1 MSGRFTY
8 QSSFESIGNVN
19 DPDIVYYNASIVNNN
34 TDDTPSNNT
43 LIDPQI
49 KFNET
54 RDTAIIKD
62 ASKYQFSIIRFVL
75 NGANKDLPLFIPAI
89 QSSTGQTDVNLTEYG
104 FGITWE
110 GTVGTTVYNFAPP
123 ITYVSYVS
131 ETQNPI
137 LAPKP
142 RSMASPN
149 YVPNFVLGTDQGW
162 VGTRTYQ
169 PGNIVYYTPNGL
181 YYVANTMPPTAPP
194 NLNQNPTTASYTDPA
209 TSRTTL
215 YWQITSPDLGQP
227 QDLSSRYYW
236 VYTYSHWVDLVNK
249 ALDTANQA
257 VYNLWHT
264 AEPTTAP
271 TTYGAWQVLFP
282 SPIMTYDYA
291 SGLFS
296 ISYPSAYYS
305 TQAPTGITGVKM
317 ALYLNTNSEGLF
329 ANFDNVYLNSPTH
342 PTGYG
347 WTTPA
352 TPAVLYP
359 AGYTNLQVV
368 EVQGLNEN
376 LLPAPAVAPPQGYTG
391 VWCRMTQ
398 NYTSTSTLWSPIDS
412 IVFTSTLLPLMN
424 EQTAPPNALGTRNT
438 GNSTTTSQ
446 SAFTPIITD
455 VALDLSS
462 DPSAYR
468 KMIYYAPSAEYRMA
482 DFQNSK
488 TDIRNID
495 IQVFWK
501 NRLDNGLYPIQMF
514 NLSSVSFK
522 LMFRKKQMSK
532 GEEARAMSGG
542 GY

>member
-49 KFNET
+49 RFNET

-123 ITYVSYVS
+123 LTYVSYVS
-131 ETQNPI
+131 ETQNPV

-142 RSMASPN
+142 RSMANPN
-149 YVPNFVLGTDQGW
+149 YVPTFVGGVDVGW
-162 VGTRTYQ
+162 VNSRTYL

-181 YYVANTMPPTAPP
+181 YYVANTMPPLAPP
-194 NLNQNPTTASYTDPA
+194 NLNQLPPTATATGLGGTIFP
-209 TSRTTL
+209 
-215 YWQITSPDLGQP
+215 YWSVVSPDLGQS

-236 VYTYSHWVDLVNK
+236 VYTYSHWVDMVNT
-249 ALDTANQA
+249 ALDNANQA
-257 VYNLWHT
+257 VYNAFHT
-264 AEPTTAP
+264 ALPTTAP
-271 TTYGAWQVLFP
+271 TTYSAWQVLFP
-282 SPIMTYDYA
+282 SPIMTWDYA

-296 ISYPSAYYS
+296 ITYPSAYYS
-305 TQAPTGITGVKM
+305 TITAPGITGVKM
-317 ALYLNTNSEGLF
+317 ALYLNTNAEGLF

-342 PTGYG
+342 PAGYG
-347 WTTPA
+347 WATPA
-352 TPAVLYP
+352 IPAVLYP

-368 EVQGLNEN
+368 EIQGLNEN
-376 LLPAPAVAPPQGYTG
+376 LLPAPTVSPPQGYVG

-462 DPSAYR
+462 DPASYR

-522 LMFRKKQMSK
+522 LMFRKKTILPK
-532 GEEARAMSGG
+532 GDNKQIQNA

>member
-8 QSSFESIGNVN
+8 QSSFESVGNVN

-34 TDDTPSNNT
+34 TDDTPTNNT

-54 RDTAIIKD
+54 RDTAIIRD

-89 QSSTGQTDVNLTEYG
+89 QSSTGQIDVNLTEYG

-110 GTVGTTVYNFAPP
+110 GTVGANVYNFAPP
-123 ITYVSYVS
+123 LTYVSYVS

-142 RSMASPN
+142 RSMANPN
-149 YVPNFVLGTDQGW
+149 YVPTIVSGVDVGW
-162 VGTRTYQ
+162 VSTRTYQ
-169 PGNIVYYTPNGL
+169 PGNIVYYTANET
-181 YYVANTMPPTAPP
+181 YYVANTLPPSSPP
-194 NLNQNPTTASYTDPA
+194 NLDKDPTINTD
-209 TSRTTL
+209 
-215 YWQITSPDLGQP
+215 YWSPVSPDLGQP

-236 VYTYSHWVDLVNK
+236 VYTYSHFVDMVNK

-257 VYNLWHT
+257 VYNAFHT
-264 AEPTTAP
+264 AEPSTAP
-271 TTYGAWQVLFP
+271 TSYADWQALFP
-282 SPIMTYDYA
+282 SPIMTYDNIT
-291 SGLFS
+291 GLFS
-296 ISYPSAYYS
+296 IAYPSAYFS
-305 TQAPTGITGVKM
+305 TITPTGISGVQM
-317 ALYLNTNSEGLF
+317 ALYLNTNAEGLF
-329 ANFDNVYLNSPTH
+329 ANFDNVYLNTPNH
-342 PTGYG
+342 PAGYG
-347 WTTPA
+347 WTTPTTVVPA
-352 TPAVLYP
+352 TTYP

-368 EVQGLNEN
+368 EIQGLNEN
-376 LLPAPAVAPPQGYTG
+376 LLPAPTVNPPQGYTG

-412 IVFTSTLLPLMN
+412 IVFTSTLLPLLN

-455 VALDLSS
+455 VALDLSP

-482 DFQNSK
+482 DFQNSRQ
-488 TDIRNID
+488 DIRNID

-501 NRLDNGLYPIQMF
+501 NRLDNQLYPIQMF

-522 LMFRKKQMSK
+522 LMFRKKTILPKSDAKQIQN
-532 GEEARAMSGG
+532 A